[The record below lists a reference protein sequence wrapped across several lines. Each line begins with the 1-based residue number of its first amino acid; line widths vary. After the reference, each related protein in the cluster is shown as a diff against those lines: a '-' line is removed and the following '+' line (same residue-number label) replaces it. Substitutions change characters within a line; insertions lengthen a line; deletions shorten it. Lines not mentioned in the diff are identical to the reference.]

1 MRTFVLLCTG
11 VYLNPDVTGLI
22 CLIAAYASFL
32 WNVHKETVDGTTIL
46 H

>member
-1 MRTFVLLCTG
+1 MRTFVLFCTG
-11 VYLNPDVTGLI
+11 VCIIPDVTGLI

-32 WNVHKETVDGTTIL
+32 WNVHKETVDGTVID